1 MWGLLAA
8 TAQRRKFWL
17 RVVSTHAWGGGTRWW
32 GGKSSCLL
40 GFLWHQL
47 MGPLKHLVTASQGR
61 VCTPPAFADRVSLC
75 GATVFSVVL
84 WWSRTV
90 TVLTVFSLLKLS
102 LSWSLVRESK
112 YLLEFLCL
120 HPLGPWKTLF
130 FSSKSGTYEKKRKA
144 TVRCGS
150 NCM

>member
-1 MWGLLAA
+1 MGAPCCHSAEAEVLAPCS
-8 TAQRRKFWL
+8 L
-17 RVVSTHAWGGGTRWW
+17 H
-32 GGKSSCLL
+32 SCLGWWNPL
-40 GFLWHQL
+40 VGREVQL
-47 MGPLKHLVTASQGR
+47 PTWLSLTPTDGAAETPCHSLTRQSLHP
-61 VCTPPAFADRVSLC
+61 PPAFADRVSLC

-130 FSSKSGTYEKKRKA
+130 FSSKSGTYEQKRKA